1 MFSRQIELTKKVS
14 YKKVFMALL
23 AYLSRAEESDSKC
36 VYAAD
41 LENLGATQLVKL
53 DSWQYQICARGL

>member
-1 MFSRQIELTKKVS
+1 
-14 YKKVFMALL
+14 MALL